1 MDTQLI
7 VTIAIVALVLVL
19 AGGAAW
25 AYARSTRSHRLKVKF
40 GPEYDQTV
48 ERLRNRELAET
59 ELQER
64 ERRVAR
70 LHIVP
75 LSAQDSSRYRES
87 WIAVQGH
94 FVDDPKRAVE
104 EGHQLVHQVM
114 QKRGYPV
121 TNFEQTAADL
131 SVEYS
136 DVIAHY
142 RAASRIADNSR
153 RGTAKTEEL
162 RQALIHYRALF
173 EELLGEGPVTKP
185 QTKVEGAYSEES
197 EGRVRV
203 RKILRGGSNR

>member
-7 VTIAIVALVLVL
+7 VTIGIVLVVLIL
-19 AGGAAW
+19 AGGGVW
-25 AYARSTRSHRLKVKF
+25 AYARSTRSRRLKAKF
-40 GPEYDQTV
+40 GPEYDQAV
-48 ERLRNRELAET
+48 ERLHNRELAET

-75 LSAQDSSRYRES
+75 LSAQDSIQYRES
-87 WIAVQGH
+87 WMAVQGH

-104 EGHQLVHQVM
+104 EGHQLVHEVM

-121 TNFEQTAADL
+121 KNFEQVAADL

-136 DVIAHY
+136 EVISHY

-173 EELLGEGPVTKP
+173 EELLGNAGAAGTKAKETYP
-185 QTKVEGAYSEES
+185 DES
-197 EGRVRV
+197 EGRLRV
-203 RKILRGGSNR
+203 RKIMRGGSNR